1 MPLLLKWLYPSVEWG
16 KPTLENSIYLTFD
29 DGPHPEITPWVM
41 DELEK
46 YGYKATFFCIGDN
59 VRKYPETYQQ
69 ILERG
74 HLTGNHTFNHLKG
87 FNTTNLAYFENT
99 KACAQLVQSN
109 LFRPPYGYL
118 KPSQISHL
126 QQKQNYKIIMFS
138 IIAEDWNVNL
148 DVFLKLDLLKRQTKP
163 GDIVIFHDSE
173 KAKKNLEILLPAYL
187 EHLNEKDFKSFLF

>member
-187 EHLNEKDFKSFLF
+187 EHLNEK